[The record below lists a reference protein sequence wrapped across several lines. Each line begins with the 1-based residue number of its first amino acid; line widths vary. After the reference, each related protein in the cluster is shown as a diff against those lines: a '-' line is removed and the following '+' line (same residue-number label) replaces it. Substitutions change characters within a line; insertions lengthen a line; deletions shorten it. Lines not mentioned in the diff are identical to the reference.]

1 MYEMLVAMEIHNS
14 ERYAKYREAMK
25 PILRQYGGGFSNDF
39 HIAETLL
46 TEGQCQ
52 ANRLFTIYFPDQAS
66 MESFFSDAEYVEI
79 KARYF
84 EDSVSGF
91 DILASYIR

>member
-14 ERYAKYREAMK
+14 EGYAKYRKAMK
-25 PILRQYGGGFSNDF
+25 PILKQYGGGFSNDF

-66 MESFFSDAEYVEI
+66 MESFFSDAEYEAV
-79 KARYF
+79 KARHF

-91 DILASYIR
+91 DILASYTR

>member
-39 HIAETLL
+39 HIAETLQ
-46 TEGQCQ
+46 TEG
-52 ANRLFTIYFPDQAS
+52 
-66 MESFFSDAEYVEI
+66 
-79 KARYF
+79 
-84 EDSVSGF
+84 
-91 DILASYIR
+91 